1 MITPKKQYSDEF
13 REQALAKVYN
23 RGKRTIQDIADESN
37 LSIHTLKNWMKSSTP
52 TDTSSPNVGKR
63 PQDWLPE
70 ERLLALHESH
80 GISGEA
86 LNAWCRQRG
95 LFAHQLAQWKSDFCA
110 VTSARSGGNDSQ
122 TLRTLKAEN
131 QRLER
136 ELNRK
141 DKALAEAAAL
151 LILQKKVPG
160 AVGGRG
166 RMTSL
171 QQRQTLIESVAEAT
185 EAGARQ
191 DQACAVLGLSPRTLQ
206 RWQAGE
212 TPGEDQRPL
221 RQYTPAHALTEAER
235 AHILTVANSAEF
247 ADLPPSQIVPRLA
260 DQGIYLGSEST
271 FHRLLKA
278 AQQLKH
284 RRSERP
290 SQPRLKPKALSA
302 TAPNQLYSWD
312 ITYLAAAVKGQFYY
326 LYLFLDIFSRRI
338 VGWQVFEAESSQ
350 YASELLRDIV
360 LREGLQP
367 GQVILHSDNGSP
379 MKGATMLAT
388 LQQLGVMPSLSR
400 PAVSN
405 DNPYSESLFKTLK
418 YRPQYPLKPF
428 ADLVA
433 ARQWVADLVQWYNH
447 EHRHSAIGFVTPAQ
461 RHAGLDEA
469 LLNQRKALYE
479 DARRQN
485 PRRWSQNTRNW
496 NRVHTVHLNPDHA
509 ETQNNSPREVANPD
523 KITA

>member
-1 MITPKKQYSDEF
+1 
-13 REQALAKVYN
+13 
-23 RGKRTIQDIADESN
+23 
-37 LSIHTLKNWMKSSTP
+37 
-52 TDTSSPNVGKR
+52 
-63 PQDWLPE
+63 
-70 ERLLALHESH
+70 
-80 GISGEA
+80 
-86 LNAWCRQRG
+86 
-95 LFAHQLAQWKSDFCA
+95 
-110 VTSARSGGNDSQ
+110 
-122 TLRTLKAEN
+122 
-131 QRLER
+131 
-136 ELNRK
+136 
-141 DKALAEAAAL
+141 
-151 LILQKKVPG
+151 
-160 AVGGRG
+160 
-166 RMTSL
+166 MTSL
-171 QQRQTLIESVAEAT
+171 QQRQTLIDSIAEAT
-185 EAGARQ
+185 AAGARQ

-206 RWQAGE
+206 RWQAGD
-212 TPGEDQRPL
+212 TLSEDQRPL
-221 RQYTPAHALTEAER
+221 RQYTPAHALTESER

-260 DQGIYLGSEST
+260 DRGIYLGSEST
-271 FHRLLKA
+271 IYRLLKV

-326 LYLFLDIFSRRI
+326 LYLFLDIFSRQI
-338 VGWQVFEAESSQ
+338 VGWQVFEEESSQ

-360 LREGLQP
+360 VREGLKP

-388 LQQLGVMPSLSR
+388 LQLLGVMPSLSR

-469 LLNQRKALYE
+469 LLNQRNALYE
-479 DARRQN
+479 DARSQN
-485 PRRWSQNTRNW
+485 PRRWSQSTRNW
-496 NRVHTVHLNPDHA
+496 NRIHTVHLNPDHT
-509 ETQNNSPREVANPD
+509 ETQKHSPREVANPD
-523 KITA
+523 KIAT